1 METQYLVA
9 FGIGGTLTGSC
20 SCTQHQTNPGVD
32 GMTIDIDA
40 DVHAQ
45 LAAAAAAAKAG
56 GRAVSYCD
64 VIRGLLEEASRSG

>member
-9 FGIGGTLTGSC
+9 CGIGGTLTGSC
-20 SCTQHQTNPGVD
+20 SCSRHQRNPGVD
-32 GMTIDIDA
+32 GMTIDIDP